1 VGPPGDSG
9 TGIGVSGQTSW
20 NSGDAGR
27 RRDPAGPGH
36 AGLGTNLPLTVE
48 FWASVAKPATGSG
61 GMQLLALSSWPANY
75 VTGGGTSSH
84 NRRAATAD

>member
-1 VGPPGDSG
+1 M
-9 TGIGVSGQTSW
+9 GVSGPTSW
-20 NSGDAGR
+20 NSGDVR
-27 RRDPAGPGH
+27 RRCDPAGPGH

-48 FWASVAKPATGSG
+48 FWASVAKPTTGSG